1 MLEEQSI
8 KDFSAA
14 LMSKSPVPGGGGVS
28 ALAGALAGRHG
39 NESHDRQKE
48 IHSGR
53 ANVKGKVTDAHRVSR
68 CTFTLYAGGCRGV

>member
-28 ALAGALAGRHG
+28 ALAGALPAWAAWQR
-39 NESHDRQKE
+39 
-48 IHSGR
+48 I
-53 ANVKGKVTDAHRVSR
+53 SR
-68 CTFTLYAGGCRGV
+68 